1 MLEGITVRE
10 LLRPIG
16 EALIIVLLAWAFFV
30 AALA

>member
-10 LLRPIG
+10 LLRTIG